1 VTELALQTAVALGA
15 GGLILAHWVAELW
28 LERLNQRHVQA
39 HAGAVPDP
47 LAGVMDPPTY
57 ARSVQYTLAK
67 SRFNQWAMSW
77 ETGVVMGVLFSGLLP
92 WSAGWLE
99 QGLGSSVWTQAAW
112 VCLVGLLL
120 GLTLL
125 PLAWYAQF
133 HLEARFGFNTAS
145 RRLWWTDLGKS
156 LVLWLGLGYPLVGLL
171 LWAAECTGP
180 TWWLWAWASA
190 VGWQLLVL
198 WLAPRLI
205 LPWFNKFTPLQ
216 PGPLRDRLLALAQRT
231 GFPVASIQVMDGSR
245 RTRHS
250 NAFLV
255 GLGRWRKVVLWDTL
269 LEQFTETELEAVLA
283 HEIGHYRLR
292 HTLKALA
299 SVAVGLLVVLAALS
313 WLARQPWFYGAFGFT
328 PGSLAPALVLA
339 LLLTN
344 PVGFWL
350 LPLVHG
356 LSRRF
361 EFQADAFAVQVIGSA
376 RPLIAALRRL
386 SEKNLVNLT
395 PHPLYSRIYDSHPT
409 LLEREQ
415 ALSWAAPGTNAAT

>member
-1 VTELALQTAVALGA
+1 
-15 GGLILAHWVAELW
+15 
-28 LERLNQRHVQA
+28 
-39 HAGAVPDP
+39 
-47 LAGVMDPPTY
+47 
-57 ARSVQYTLAK
+57 LAK

-180 TWWLWAWASA
+180 SWWLWAWASA

-299 SVAVGLLVVLAALS
+299 SVAVGLLLALAALS
-313 WLARQPWFYGAFGFT
+313 WLARQRWFYRAFGFD

-339 LLLTN
+339 LLLSN
-344 PVGFWL
+344 AVGFWL
-350 LPLVHG
+350 LSLVHG

-415 ALSWAAPGTNAAT
+415 ALSSAAPGTNAAT